1 MTGAPDPATAIL
13 TALTG
18 SATPGAYPDTLH
30 DRFDAALAA
39 AWTASTGMNLSGLPQ
54 TGGAPGPFHAT
65 DALADDPGSI
75 ILDQACARWGTAP
88 KARTLAE
95 KADLL
100 AALVRGIETTLPLP
114 PGVVPTSGVLPVGT
128 GQGTLTWAADLTAAS
143 ILDAGFKATPWNTEH
158 GPPWPPPI
166 GAAPQGTTPGP
177 RSGRAIRFSLGAGG
191 KRIEVEPAVATFGAG
206 QDAWIGLWLYF
217 APGFPLAI
225 DDWQVITQFH
235 GADVTSPQQC
245 VQVRR
250 GKLSIADG
258 HAFGP
263 TLVTGQWYALVVRF
277 STDPH
282 GTTSAWLDD
291 VPVLSGYAAGLNNLP
306 LYWKTGYYRDPAI
319 TTAGTVWQAGHAL
332 GTGYGAVRPS

>member
-1 MTGAPDPATAIL
+1 VTATSDPATAIL

-18 SATPGAYPDTLH
+18 SATPGTYPDTVH
-30 DRFDAALAA
+30 DRLDAALVA
-39 AWTASTGMNLSGLPQ
+39 AWAASAGLNLTVPTS
-54 TGGAPGPFHAT
+54 GGAPGPYRAAGANAT
-65 DALADDPGSI
+65 DPWSI
-75 ILDQACARWGTAP
+75 VVDQATARFGTEP
-88 KARTLAE
+88 KARTLTE
-95 KADLL
+95 KAQLL
-100 AALVRGIETTLPLP
+100 AVLVAGIDAHRAPPPGSATPPLP
-114 PGVVPTSGVLPVGT
+114 TGT
-128 GQGTLTWAADLTAAS
+128 GQGTLTWAADLTQADVQ
-143 ILDAGFKATPWNTEH
+143 DAGFKATPWNTEH

-166 GAAPQGTTPGP
+166 GAAPQGTDGGP
-177 RSGRAIRFSLGAGG
+177 RSGRAIRFSLEPGG
-191 KRIEVEPAVATFGAG
+191 KRIEVEPDVATFGAG
-206 QDAWIGLWLYF
+206 QDAWIGLRLYF

-258 HAFGP
+258 HSFGP

-277 STDPH
+277 SADPH

-319 TTAGTVWQAGHAL
+319 TTPGTVWQAGHAL